1 MEGCGDEQVVSRR
14 EGKWMR
20 RSEISDDRGE
30 GEGEGEGKEDLG
42 LPRTRPVRMLH
53 ESNQGLTKHLA

>member
-30 GEGEGEGKEDLG
+30 GEGEGEGKEG
-42 LPRTRPVRMLH
+42 SQRQM
-53 ESNQGLTKHLA
+53 